1 VSSKLIIISLLT
13 ALLIIAAAMIIGF
26 LSSDPSLTSHDYLSE
41 YEINKSYYLGY
52 RIGWKGTTNP
62 TVKNVFLLD
71 SNKKI
76 IKNQQSNS
84 YLIEF
89 FVDQSKNIGSVP
101 EEDYQEKHIQF
112 SEVQN
117 YKVKDKDINIVMKV
131 KMFDD
136 YLKKAKYLGI
146 EYKVFGLVKTDLFE
160 ITVVE

>member
-13 ALLIIAAAMIIGF
+13 ALLIIAAAMTIGF
-26 LSSDPSLTSHDYLSE
+26 FSSDPSLTSHDHLSE
-41 YEINKSYYLGY
+41 YKINESYYLGY
-52 RIGWKGTTNP
+52 RIEWKGITNP

-84 YLIEF
+84 YSIEF
-89 FVDQSKNIGSVP
+89 FVDETKNIGSMSG
-101 EEDYQEKHIQF
+101 EDYQEKHNQF

-131 KMFDD
+131 KMFDE

-146 EYKVFGLVKTDLFE
+146 EYKVFGIVKTELFE